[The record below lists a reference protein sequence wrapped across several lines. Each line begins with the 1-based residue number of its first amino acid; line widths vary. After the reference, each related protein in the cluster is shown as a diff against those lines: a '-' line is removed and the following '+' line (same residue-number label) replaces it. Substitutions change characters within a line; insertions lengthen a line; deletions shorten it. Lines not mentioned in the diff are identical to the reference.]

1 MAILKHTTSKNANYN
16 DALFYL
22 LFEHNENSMKPVLD
36 ENGKMIRRR
45 GYILDGINCDPFTY
59 AEECRE
65 LNELYH
71 KNQTPGEIKAHHY
84 IISFDPQDQI
94 DRGLTQNVR
103 RLLASNMQRKIS
115 PATRRWSV
123 HTRMEATEAGI
134 SMYISSSTVCVSW
147 MWNRK
152 SLWNVPATAGLAT
165 STTRPEIT

>member
-94 DRGLTQNVR
+94 DRGLTPERAQ
-103 RLLASNMQRKIS
+103 AI
-115 PATRRWSV
+115 
-123 HTRMEATEAGI
+123 GI
-134 SMYISSSTVCVSW
+134 EYA
-147 MWNRK
+147 K
-152 SLWNVPATAGLAT
+152 
-165 STTRPEIT
+165 

>member
-1 MAILKHTTSKNANYN
+1 MAIFKHTTSNNANYN

-36 ENGKMIRRR
+36 ENGKMIRRH

-71 KNQTPGEIKAHHY
+71 KNQTPGEIKAHPY

-94 DRGLTQNVR
+94 DRGLTPERAQAIGIEYAKKTS
-103 RLLASNMQRKIS
+103 LATK
-115 PATRRWSV
+115 RWFV
-123 HTRMEATEAGI
+123 PMRMGATEAGI
-134 SMYISSSTVCVSW
+134 SMYISSSTVCANW
-147 MWNRK
+147 
-152 SLWNVPATAGLAT
+152 T
-165 STTRPEIT
+165 